1 MSDALMP
8 LVHFVRPAWLLALPI
23 ALLLAWRWH
32 RRVRARS
39 RWVGQVDPALLS
51 ALMEPGRNTRA
62 HAVPWLVGAGL
73 AAAAV
78 GLAGP
83 SFERLPQPVE
93 SSSDAVVVVLDLSL
107 SMLAEDVKPSRL
119 VRARQ
124 KVADLL
130 RLRPEGTTALIVYA
144 GNAHTVVPLT
154 TDSRTIENLLPAL
167 TPTMMPVFGS
177 ELGEAIDLAR
187 ALLANAGRTAGLI
200 IAVTD
205 GIDREADVTERRDP
219 RFPVAVLG
227 VGTAAG
233 GSIPL
238 GTAGRPDQVLR
249 TQQGETIIARL
260 DPERME
266 AVARAMHGRYATL
279 GIDDGDVRAL
289 LDTPR
294 ADANDTRA
302 VDRTFDLWADRGY
315 WLALALLP
323 LLLLGFRRGVLASL
337 ALLLVPPPPA
347 TASVWD
353 DLWQRPDQQAYQH
366 LIEGSPERAA
376 REFENREWRAA
387 ALYRA
392 GEHARA
398 AELWSTP
405 APPDAPPS
413 PAEPR
418 SPEAQAPQRTTEGE
432 GDTATRA
439 YNRGNALAQ
448 AGRYA
453 DAVQAYDAALA
464 AAPDDADARF
474 NRDLVSRILEQ
485 QAEDQRRKDPG
496 QDGAEGEQQQGQ
508 GDTNEDP
515 TAQSGTQ
522 HTDPEQQAPED
533 PNRTDA
539 EQADGEQSPEARAM
553 TENAEQRTDPDALE
567 QWLRRVPD
575 DPAGLLRRKFQ
586 HETNQRLRRGEYRA
600 RDPEKIW

>member
-1 MSDALMP
+1 MSDALLPM
-8 LVHFVRPAWLLALPI
+8 VHFVRPMWLLALPV
-23 ALLLAWRWH
+23 ALLLAWRWQ
-32 RRVRARS
+32 RRVRNLS
-39 RWVGQVDPALLS
+39 RWLGRIDAELLP
-51 ALMEPGRNTRA
+51 ALMESGRGARA
-62 HAVPWLVGAGL
+62 HWLPWLVGAGL
-73 AAAAV
+73 AAAAI

-93 SSSDAVVVVLDLSL
+93 SANDAVVVVLDLSL

-124 KVADLL
+124 KIADLL

-167 TPTMMPVFGS
+167 TPAMMPVFGS
-177 ELGEAIDLAR
+177 ELGDAIDLAR
-187 ALLANAGRTAGLI
+187 DLLGNAGRTSGLI
-200 IAVTD
+200 IAITD
-205 GIDREADVTERRDP
+205 GVDREADVTERSDP

-227 VGTAAG
+227 VGTDAG

-238 GTAGRPDQVLR
+238 GAAGRPDQVLR

-260 DPERME
+260 DAERLQ
-266 AVARAMHGRYATL
+266 AVADAMHGRYATL
-279 GIDDGDVRAL
+279 VIDDGDLSAL

-294 ADANDTRA
+294 TDADATTA

-315 WLALALLP
+315 WIALALLP

-353 DLWQRPDQQAYQH
+353 DLWQRRDQQGYQH
-366 LIEGSPERAA
+366 LIEGAPERAV
-376 REFENREWRAA
+376 REFEDPDWRAA

-398 AELWSTP
+398 AELWSKP
-405 APPDAPPS
+405 AS
-413 PAEPR
+413 PGESAA
-418 SPEAQAPQRTTEGE
+418 SPEA
-432 GDTATRA
+432 DTATRA

-453 DAVQAYDAALA
+453 DALEAYDAALA
-464 AAPDDADARF
+464 ASPDDADARF
-474 NRDLVSRILEQ
+474 NRDLVARILEQ
-485 QAEDQRRKDPG
+485 QAEDQRRPDPG

-508 GDTNEDP
+508 GDAGENP
-515 TAQSGTQ
+515 AAQSGTEQ
-522 HTDPEQQAPED
+522 ANTDDGAPADPERSDSDAAAGERNPDAQALTES
-533 PNRTDA
+533 A
-539 EQADGEQSPEARAM
+539 EPLQ
-553 TENAEQRTDPDALE
+553 DPDALE

-575 DPAGLLRRKFQ
+575 DPGGLLRRKFQ